1 MGVKHYDVIV
11 IGGGPGGY
19 TAALYCARSGRS
31 VAVLEKLSAGGQ
43 MATTDRIDNY
53 PGFEEGIDGFEL
65 GERMER
71 QAWRFVVS
79 TVYGEVRSVELAG
92 RPKRIEST
100 EGSFEAEAVILATGA
115 FPRELGL
122 PDEQALRGRGV
133 AYCAA
138 CDGMLYRGKTVV
150 VNGGGNT
157 AVGDALYLA
166 KLCKKVYLVHRRDEL
181 RASAV
186 YRDALRENGVEI
198 LWNSRITALRK
209 EKRLT
214 GVEVEDLRTGARR
227 ELFCDGLFVAIGRV
241 PDTALFAGQ
250 VELDPS
256 GYIVADET
264 TRTSVPGVFAVG
276 DARTKAVRQI
286 VTAVADGAV
295 AAHYAE
301 EFLLEDAVKDKNL
314 S

>member
-1 MGVKHYDVIV
+1 MYDLLI
-11 IGGGPGGY
+11 IGGGPAG
-19 TAALYCARSGRS
+19 
-31 VAVLEKLSAGGQ
+31 LSAAMTARNRNLSVCVICGG
-43 MATTDRIDNY
+43 AADSALHKAGHVTNY
-53 PGFEEGIDGFEL
+53 PGVPDVSGPALLETMTQQARDLGADMLRERALSAMPMGKTFGISAGKEFVEGRAL
-65 GERMER
+65 
-71 QAWRFVVS
+71 
-79 TVYGEVRSVELAG
+79 L
-92 RPKRIEST
+92 
-100 EGSFEAEAVILATGA
+100 LATGIA
-115 FPRELGL
+115 QRGTFPGETDYL
-122 PDEQALRGRGV
+122 GRGV
-133 AYCAA
+133 SYCAT